1 MRAQSHTQKKSIF
14 FTQEKHGKKEG
25 NKNLQAGS
33 DSQMLSERANRK
45 TCCIN
50 APNRTRL
57 NNPSTIN
64 NASRDCSSATTPD
77 RNCSQRGN

>member
-1 MRAQSHTQKKSIF
+1 MRAQSHKKNLFF
-14 FTQEKHGKKEG
+14 FTQEKHGKKSEI
-25 NKNLQAGS
+25 KNLQAGS

-64 NASRDCSSATTPD
+64 NASRECSSATTPD

>member
-1 MRAQSHTQKKSIF
+1 MRAQSHTKKIYF
-14 FTQEKHGKKEG
+14 FHPGEAWEKEG
-25 NKNLQAGS
+25 NKNLQAGF

-64 NASRDCSSATTPD
+64 NASRECSSATTPD